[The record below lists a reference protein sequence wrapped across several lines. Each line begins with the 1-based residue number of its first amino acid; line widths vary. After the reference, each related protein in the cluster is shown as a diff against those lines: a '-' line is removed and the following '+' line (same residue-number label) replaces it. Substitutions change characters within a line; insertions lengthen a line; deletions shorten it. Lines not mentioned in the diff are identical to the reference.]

1 MKIYISG
8 KIGEMVISDKTR
20 EKFEKAEK
28 RLKAEGHEVINPAC
42 HDFQVMVTT
51 WVDAIVDS
59 GFDQDYYAETLLQ
72 DLDWLKKCDAIYLLS
87 DYQDSPGALVEL
99 AFARAIGIDIIYE
112 DVEAHVAALKE
123 KLAVLNSIAT
133 EYGGRTLDNIID
145 GIGHRVEFYEKKEIN
160 GL

>member
-20 EKFEKAEK
+20 EKFERAEK
-28 RLKAEGHEVINPAC
+28 RLKEKGHEVVNPAC
-42 HDFQVMVTT
+42 HDFQTMVTT

-72 DLDWLKKCDAIYLLS
+72 DLDWLKNCDAIYLLS
-87 DYQDSPGALVEL
+87 DYHDSPGALVEL
-99 AFARAIGIDIIYE
+99 AFARAIGKEVIYE
-112 DVEAHVAALKE
+112 DAEEYISLKE
-123 KLAVLNSIAT
+123 KLAVLKSIAT
-133 EYGGRTLDNIID
+133 EYTGRTLDNIID
-145 GIGHRVEFYEKKEIN
+145 GIGHRVEFYERKEKTN

>member
-1 MKIYISG
+1 
-8 KIGEMVISDKTR
+8 
-20 EKFEKAEK
+20 
-28 RLKAEGHEVINPAC
+28 
-42 HDFQVMVTT
+42 MVTT

-99 AFARAIGIDIIYE
+99 AFARAIGIDVIYE

-145 GIGHRVEFYEKKEIN
+145 GIGHRVEFYEKKAN
-160 GL
+160 K